1 MYGRIIGLIS
11 QQHKDF
17 SCALLTVPCM
27 FDCTDGKHIPGLQLT
42 VCESEFRKDLTIC
55 LLLAQEC
62 GGTDVSVHWLSHL
75 LLTALKRESL
85 EDSAFWSP
93 VIYMLAALKC
103 ASIDD
108 SALW

>member
-1 MYGRIIGLIS
+1 
-11 QQHKDF
+11 
-17 SCALLTVPCM
+17 M

-62 GGTDVSVHWLSHL
+62 GGTDDSVHWLSHL
-75 LLTALKRESL
+75 LLTALKRGSL

-108 SALW
+108 SALC